1 MSTINMRLQT
11 RQLVETMSNNAQV
24 IIQTPAGNDTF
35 MNKIPKFTLAQYLQT
50 VIGGGGNDEAHY
62 AFIARDNSVKD
73 NLLITTYAVRDSDAG
88 EYVSKP
94 MQWANGTY
102 LTLLNADCVKKG
114 GNWHCL
120 SMHEYAALLYHHY
133 KKTGKAYT
141 GSNFDYPILSR
152 KNVLEAPTGYSDV
165 ELNIGNVYNGIHLHE
180 FPQLPVAGIRVVN
193 GIFQTKE
200 AGASDKIPELWNTA
214 ETNWLW
220 FNCVNNAFV
229 KVSDGID
236 QSKALFLSDATTSP
250 KNYQM
255 SSALKSVGTT
265 TIPQS
270 AIDQLKI
277 LQLYPNKLNPY
288 LIKVGTRSDVGT
300 YYPIFKHDCKEVMF
314 WGAEDWSGDE
324 NTGALLCNFE

>member
-1 MSTINMRLQT
+1 MSINMRLKT
-11 RQLVETMSNNAQV
+11 RELVEAMSDSQQV
-24 IIQTPAGNDTF
+24 IIQTPELNDTF
-35 MNKIPKFTLAQYLQT
+35 MNKVPRFSIQQYMSALGYSDT
-50 VIGGGGNDEAHY
+50 NTAAHY
-62 AFIARDNSVKD
+62 AFYSRNDEIKD
-73 NLLITTYAVRDSDAG
+73 TLLVSTYAVNDSVG

-94 MQWANGTY
+94 LENANGTW
-102 LTLLNADCVKKG
+102 LHLLNKDCVKKG
-114 GNWHCL
+114 KNWHVL
-120 SMHEYAALLYHHY
+120 SIHEYAAIKYHHY
-133 KKTGKAYT
+133 KLTGKAYS
-141 GSNFDYPILSR
+141 GSNFEYAILSG

-193 GIFQTKE
+193 GIFQAKE

>member
-24 IIQTPAGNDTF
+24 IIQTKDGNDTF

-50 VIGGGGNDEAHY
+50 VLGGGGNDEAHY

-73 NLLITTYAVRDSDAG
+73 NLLITTYAVRNSDAG

-94 MQWANGTY
+94 MQWANGTH
-102 LTLLNADCVKKG
+102 LALLNADCVKKG
-114 GNWHCL
+114 GNWHVL
-120 SMHEYAALLYHHY
+120 SIHGYAAIKYHHY
-133 KKTGKAYT
+133 KLTGKAYS
-141 GSNFDYPILSR
+141 GSNFEYAILSG

-193 GIFQTKE
+193 GIFQVKE
-200 AGASDKIPELWNTA
+200 AGASEKIPELWNTA
-214 ETNWLW
+214 TQEWMWLDADEVQ
-220 FNCVNNAFV
+220 FK

-236 QSKALFLSDATTSP
+236 TSKALHFSDSSNK

-255 SSALKSVGTT
+255 AWDFASVGNLALKNAV
-265 TIPQS
+265 
-270 AIDQLKI
+270 IDQLKI

>member
-35 MNKIPKFTLAQYLQT
+35 MNKIPKFTLGEYLQT
-50 VIGGGGNDEAHY
+50 VIGSGSGDEAHY
-62 AFIARDNSVKD
+62 AFVARDNSTKD
-73 NLLITTYAVRDSDAG
+73 NLLITTYAVRDSDVG

-94 MQWANGTY
+94 LQWANGTY

-152 KNVLEAPTGYSDV
+152 KDVLEAQTGYSDI
-165 ELNIGNVYNGIHLHE
+165 ELNLENSYNGVHLHE
-180 FPQLPVAGIRVVN
+180 FPWLPVAGVRVVN
-193 GIFQTKE
+193 GVFQVKE
-200 AGASDKIPELWNTA
+200 AGASEKIPELWNTA
-214 ETNWLW
+214 TQEWMWLDADEVQ
-220 FNCVNNAFV
+220 FK

-236 QSKALFLSDATTSP
+236 TSKALHFSNSSNK

-255 SSALKSVGTT
+255 AWDFVSIGNLVLKNAV
-265 TIPQS
+265 
-270 AIDQLKI
+270 IDQLKI
-277 LQLYPNKLNPY
+277 LQLYPNKLNPN
-288 LIKVGTRSDVGT
+288 LKRVAASSDT
-300 YYPIFKHDCKEVMF
+300 ATWYACISDDCKTVAF
-314 WGAEDWSGDE
+314 SNAPDWSGDG
-324 NTGALLCNFE
+324 NTGSLLCTFE